1 MQTANNYIAGL
12 MKVRQST
19 KDLSIFLKERGFN
32 PGTIIDVGVAFGTPD
47 IYCLSD
53 EATLVLVEPVIE
65 FREYIN
71 EIKKKRQALVYYGA
85 VSSEDGELKL
95 WVTPDMTTSSF
106 LVPMNATNDA
116 KQRTVPCWK
125 LDTLHRQDNWHEPYF
140 LKIDVQGA
148 ELLVLDGATEVL
160 KQTEIVLLE
169 VSLFSFSPGLPD
181 FFDVISYMKHRGFV
195 VYDMFNGHNRPLDR
209 ARGQIDVAFVKE
221 NGIFRK
227 DTRWGTSEQCKEF
240 LEWKFARESYQK
252 LHPSFI
258 KESLRTEEVA

>member
-1 MQTANNYIAGL
+1 MQTDNNYIAGL
-12 MKVRQST
+12 MKVRQSN
-19 KDLSIFLKERGFN
+19 KDLIIFLKERGFK
-32 PGTIIDVGVAFGTPD
+32 PGTIIDVGVATGTPD

-71 EIKKKRQALVYYGA
+71 EIQKKRETLVYYGA
-85 VSSEDGELKL
+85 ASSEDGELKL

-125 LDTLHRQDNWHEPYF
+125 LDTLRRQDNWHGPYL

-148 ELLVLDGATEVL
+148 ELHVLDGALEVL

-169 VSLFSFSPGLPD
+169 VSLFSFTPGLPD
-181 FFDVISYMKHRGFV
+181 FFDVISYMKQRGFV
-195 VYDMFNGHNRPLDR
+195 AYDMFNGHNRPLDR

-221 NGIFRK
+221 NGTFCK
-227 DTRWGTSEQCKEF
+227 DKRWGTPKQCKEF
-240 LEWKFARESYQK
+240 LDCKFAYESYQK
-252 LHPSFI
+252 LNPIFI
-258 KESLRTEEVA
+258 K